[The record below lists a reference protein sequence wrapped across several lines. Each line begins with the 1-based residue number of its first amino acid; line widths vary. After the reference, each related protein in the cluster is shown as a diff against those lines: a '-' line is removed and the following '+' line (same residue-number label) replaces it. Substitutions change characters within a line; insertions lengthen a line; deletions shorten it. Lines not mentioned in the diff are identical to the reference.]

1 MNAVSEHRLKKL
13 LDQTERLKQQLS
25 LPRVTV
31 SEASQ
36 SLIKFATTTVDPLL
50 PSIWGSQ
57 AGNNPL
63 NAQSGGC
70 CSIA

>member
-36 SLIKFATTTVDPLL
+36 S
-50 PSIWGSQ
+50 
-57 AGNNPL
+57 
-63 NAQSGGC
+63 
-70 CSIA
+70 